1 MAKNANKYWWLLSI
15 PVIFFIAKKFKGMP
29 TTKKQLTKNFHFDE
43 FQSNDGAAMP
53 DDVLKNIT
61 ELAVNL
67 QVLRDYLKASIKI
80 NSGYRSPAWNTKVG
94 GVKNSQHVLG
104 KAADIV
110 VVGFTPI
117 QIAKAIETLIASGK
131 MKQGGIGIYPNF
143 VHYDVRGSKARWRA

>member
-1 MAKNANKYWWLLSI
+1 
-15 PVIFFIAKKFKGMP
+15 V
-29 TTKKQLTKNFHFDE
+29 Q
-43 FQSNDGAAMP
+43 
-53 DDVLKNIT
+53 KNIT
-61 ELAVNL
+61 ELAINL
-67 QVLRDYLKASIKI
+67 QVLRDYLKSSITI

-110 VVGFTPI
+110 VKGFTPI
-117 QIAKAIETLIASGK
+117 QIAQTIETLIASGK